1 MFFSWNSYSQVN
13 HRFPYLYFEN
23 EHLMGLLLHRHAR
36 MPIISPHN
44 IPNNFSH
51 MNACPKNISPKKQ
64 YPNTSQYIHHNIY
77 ICTGWWFGTFYIFH
91 NIWDNPSHWLIFFKM
106 VKTTNQYILYIYKY
120 WIPLRFLW
128 DFNGALRVLISSFRW
143 LAASLE

>member
-1 MFFSWNSYSQVN
+1 
-13 HRFPYLYFEN
+13 
-23 EHLMGLLLHRHAR
+23 
-36 MPIISPHN
+36 
-44 IPNNFSH
+44 
-51 MNACPKNISPKKQ
+51 
-64 YPNTSQYIHHNIY
+64 
-77 ICTGWWFGTFYIFH
+77 
-91 NIWDNPSHWLIFFKM
+91 M